1 MKRKDEEEEKCEN
14 RKESAGRVGGEGRVE
29 KKKENKE
36 GVGGAGRG
44 EEEGRSGQ
52 PGRR

>member
-14 RKESAGRVGGEGRVE
+14 RKESAGRVGVEGRVE
-29 KKKENKE
+29 KKENKE